1 MKIRKGWKITWIT
14 LGSLV
19 GLVVVTV
26 IVALWLIF
34 TPSKLTKIV
43 NSLAGNF
50 ITCEAKFGNVDLT
63 LLSTFPDAGL
73 KIEDVVLVNP
83 MEGAINDTLAKIG
96 SLTVGIDIK
105 AFLWDN
111 KVIVHQM
118 KLDDANANLYIDR
131 TGKSNFDIFPKSEK
145 KDTSSSELPEVIDLK
160 KIKLTNLNAGFVDER
175 DRMSGSADG
184 MDMVLKGSVEQL
196 DGDIDLRMEVYRLV
210 FMQWSDSTFLAAN
223 ADGLVVDM
231 GGKKKGDQLNAVLKV
246 GGRIFDMEQVDTLN
260 NSIMKASLEDW
271 KANLDADGTSDLLDG
286 RLRLK
291 VDDGTFAM
299 RGNEMINETL
309 HASKKNLL
317 ELDIPFAADLRRML
331 FSIRN
336 QATVQ
341 VDDYGMIVRGSV
353 QMATDSLPM
362 DIHVGLA
369 TDGNWQVK
377 PLLAIVP
384 PDYMSWKKGMD
395 VDGKVCLE
403 STIDGTLTDTT
414 MPLLSAKI
422 QLDKG
427 RFYAPKM
434 LPYKIEKVK
443 GSLTT
448 DLYLDKSKESWVK
461 IESLKAHTRG
471 TDVSLSGRVDDLLGD
486 MRVDAKVKGTLP
498 LEDAM
503 PMVPKG
509 MKLTAKGDADFDLK
523 ANFKMSQLQ
532 KQAFDKMKASGS
544 LKLKDVDVSYDTMHA
559 TAPTLDVALQLPAKD
574 MMAGAY
580 IKSGKLK
587 VISGKTI
594 KAEMENA
601 NIDVRVNN
609 VMKKQ
614 LAAVFSIE
622 TGDMEAEIDSMVV
635 SMSDLN
641 LNGTVR
647 LDSTQCNVIKQYN
660 PRFNATTHNVL
671 LYTPKLPET
680 MHLTEFDMAYTPT
693 SCNLKTAKVRLGHSD
708 FELYGE
714 VENLEDWLDD
724 KAMLRGDL
732 NFTSEYAD
740 VDQLMNMIS
749 GMGNDPDSLEIMR
762 KEDAVPEDAHPF
774 IVPRNVNLTL
784 HTHVKRSIAFG
795 NDLHDVAGALTIND
809 GKVVFD
815 QIGFVCKAAT
825 MQLTALYKSQ
835 RPGHLFAA
843 VDFHLLDIQ
852 IDELLDMIPAV
863 DTLVPMLSAFNGNAN
878 FHFAGESFLDANYH
892 LKMPTL
898 MGAAAI
904 SGKDLVVMDNSDI
917 ATIAKLMRFKSWKD
931 KDNKIKIDSL
941 SVELTCMDDGH
952 GSEIEVLPFLLCM
965 GSYKICASGVQ
976 QFNKDCVYHIELLK
990 NPLLAKIGVDVKGSL
1005 AHPKI
1010 SLGKIRYADMFRPKH
1025 HGVAEKKA
1033 LEIKAKTRKALEA
1046 KVR

>member
-145 KDTSSSELPEVIDLK
+145 EDTGSTKLPALIDLK
-160 KIKLTNLNAGFVDER
+160 KIKVKNLNAIFDDR
-175 DRMSGSADG
+175 KNRMSASVKSLNMTLKGKMNGKDIDGDLDLESQKVDFAFIGQTGIISELKLEADG
-184 MDMVLKGSVEQL
+184 SMRADDIDAKMKFGAERLDYVMMDTVGNPFLNTSL
-196 DGDIDLRMEVYRLV
+196 DGTMISIKGKGKLDDLV
-210 FMQWSDSTFLAAN
+210 
-223 ADGLVVDM
+223 
-231 GGKKKGDQLNAVLKV
+231 GDLKLKV
-246 GGRIFDMEQVDTLN
+246 EKGH
-260 NSIMKASLEDW
+260 
-271 KANLDADGTSDLLDG
+271 
-286 RLRLK
+286 LK
-291 VDDGTFAM
+291 MGE
-299 RGNEMINETL
+299 NEMVNETL
-309 HASKKNLL
+309 YKSGNDLL
-317 ELDIPFAADLRRML
+317 SMDVPFNVDLKQMKVTLKESELKIDEYAL
-331 FSIRN
+331 N
-336 QATVQ
+336 ATGDVQ
-341 VDDYGMIVRGSV
+341 LANDTVPLTMG
-353 QMATDSLPM
+353 LN
-362 DIHVGLA
+362 LA
-369 TDGNWQVK
+369 TDGSWQIA
-377 PLLAIVP
+377 PLLAII
-384 PDYMSWKKGMD
+384 PDTYNGFMKGMD
-395 VDGKVCLE
+395 LDGKV
-403 STIDGTLTDTT
+403 TLTTTVNGCVSDST
-414 MPLLSAKI
+414 MPEVKAKI
-422 QLDKG
+422 GIEKG
-427 RFYAPKM
+427 KFYAPKM
-434 LPYKIEKVK
+434 LPYKIDKVK

-448 DLYLDKSKESWVK
+448 DLYPDKSKESWMK

-471 TDVSLSGRVDDLLGD
+471 IDVSLSGRVDDLLGD
-486 MRVDAKVKGTLP
+486 MRVDTRVKGTLP

-523 ANFKMSQLQ
+523 ANFKISQLQ
-532 KQAFDKMKASGS
+532 KQAFDKMKASGT
-544 LKLKDVDVSYDTMHA
+544 LKLKDVDVCYDTMHA

-574 MMAGAY
+574 MMASAH
-580 IKSGKLK
+580 IKSGRLRVK
-587 VISGKTI
+587 SGKNM

-609 VMKKQ
+609 MMKKQ

-641 LNGTVR
+641 LDGTVR